1 MGISAWKK
9 PNMPAIKVCLPRLIF
24 GSLSPFAMLTAQAS
38 IASPT
43 PSARLVKTNSHIF
56 FSVSRR
62 CRTTFPSSS
71 SRQSSAETSR
81 AKIAK
86 CAVTTAKAAFI
97 LHRNLWSFYT
107 EKLSF
112 AHRNVVKIVIRISFS
127 MTKSPLSDYAANT
140 KKRLTA
146 EQSAQ
151 VLFFN
156 VEPGQSPLCRPT
168 TATQRTTPLRNTVI
182 VPHRTAYDKCF
193 KQQKIRTENLLF
205 EMRPKS

>member
-1 MGISAWKK
+1 
-9 PNMPAIKVCLPRLIF
+9 MPAIKVCLPRLIF

-43 PSARLVKTNSHIF
+43 PSARLVKTNSHMF

-62 CRTTFPSSS
+62 CHTTFPSSS
-71 SRQSSAETSR
+71 SRQSSGETSR

-86 CAVTTAKAAFI
+86 CAFTPAKATFI
-97 LHRNLWSFYT
+97 LHRNLKFYT

-127 MTKSPLSDYAANT
+127 VTQSPLSDYAANT

-146 EQSAQ
+146 EQTAQ

-182 VPHRTAYDKCF
+182 VPHRKAYDKCF
-193 KQQKIRTENLLF
+193 NEISLLLTF
-205 EMRPKS
+205 LFKGTSVIFTGVP